1 MRRLVTFCI
10 LLSLGGLGPKLLP
23 QQNIAK
29 TEIPGA
35 GPCTN
40 FPSRYQRLEERL
52 AWFYGCMHENPPSV
66 AEIRA
71 KIAAL
76 PKERRA
82 ALIDKDEATQEALI
96 GAAFYDL
103 PIQIFPETLTPTPT
117 ASQQPSQPSDL
128 SNDSHYKN
136 SDGNTVH
143 SPAYS
148 NAVPAGA
155 TAQCRDGSYSFS
167 QHRQGTCS
175 HHGGVAQWLY

>member
-1 MRRLVTFCI
+1 MKTVIAFVVT
-10 LLSLGGLGPKLLP
+10 LSLCGLVAYSAP
-23 QQNIAK
+23 QQNTTH
-29 TEIPGA
+29 TEVHGA

-71 KIAAL
+71 KIVGL
-76 PKERRA
+76 TPEGRA
-82 ALIDKDEATQEALI
+82 ALVDKDEATQEALI
-96 GAAFYDL
+96 GVAFYRL
-103 PIQIFPETLTPTPT
+103 PTQIFPKSWTSATT
-117 ASQQPSQPSDL
+117 SQQSSQPSNL
-128 SNDSHYKN
+128 SNDNHYQN

-148 NAVPAGA
+148 NTIPSGA

-175 HHGGVAQWLY
+175 HHGGVAQWLN